1 MSHSSYI
8 IFVSVLAVNE
18 QKQYFFFLDGVPQYP
33 PSKPKAYGPPPPKYT
48 N

>member
-1 MSHSSYI
+1 MSNSSSI
-8 IFVSVLAVNE
+8 IFVRLFSYKWA
-18 QKQYFFFLDGVPQYP
+18 KQYFSFIDGVPQYP